1 MAVKRRAKKVA
12 DLTVEEFVRLVKQI
26 VHEELKG
33 TCTVDEEG
41 NLVFRDEES
50 YARYLELTGKRPSE
64 VKAYWIDEHG
74 LKVRY
79 SDDEVTPELMREI
92 EEAKREAEEKG
103 TIPYEQVRKE
113 LGL

>member
-1 MAVKRRAKKVA
+1 MGKARTVA
-12 DLTVEEFVRLVKQI
+12 ELTVEEFVQLIRQI
-26 VHEELKG
+26 VREELRG

-41 NLVFRDEES
+41 YLVFRDEES
-50 YARYLELTGKRPSE
+50 YARYLELTGKKPSE

-79 SDDEVTPELMREI
+79 SDDEVTPELVREI
-92 EEAKREAEEKG
+92 EEAKREAEEGKFVSH
-103 TIPYEQVRKE
+103 EELMKE

>member
-1 MAVKRRAKKVA
+1 MGKAKTVA
-12 DLTVEEFVRLVKQI
+12 ELTVEEFAQLIRQI
-26 VHEELKG
+26 VREELRG

-41 NLVFRDEES
+41 YLVFRDEES
-50 YARYLELTGKRPSE
+50 YARYLELTGKKPSE

-79 SDDEVTPELMREI
+79 SDDEVTPELVREI
-92 EEAKREAEEKG
+92 EEAKREAEEGKFVSH
-103 TIPYEQVRKE
+103 EELMKE